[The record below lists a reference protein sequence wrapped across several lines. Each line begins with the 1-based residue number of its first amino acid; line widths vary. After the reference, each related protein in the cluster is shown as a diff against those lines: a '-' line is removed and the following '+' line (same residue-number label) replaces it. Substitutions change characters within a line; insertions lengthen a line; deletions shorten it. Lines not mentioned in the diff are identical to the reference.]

1 MGIHFHF
8 YLHWP
13 QSPYNSI
20 IPSWEWPQTD
30 SSMPWA
36 NLTKDTLIKYNKQK
50 TPFLCKIFVNFGHI
64 LIRYGLYF
72 YCCMLRPQLEHVCF
86 ALSLALHRYALA
98 GCWRNRLVPREV
110 RRRGGIQEVPSA
122 YRPLAAY
129 FLCSIGW
136 FTYVVYIVE

>member
-1 MGIHFHF
+1 MGVHFHF
-8 YLHWP
+8 HLHWP

-30 SSMPWA
+30 CSMPWA

-50 TPFLCKIFVNFGHI
+50 TLFLCKIFVNFGHI

-72 YCCMLRPQLEHVCF
+72 YCCMLRPLLDHVCS

-98 GCWRNRLVPREV
+98 QLACARCARSKRSEKKG
-110 RRRGGIQEVPSA
+110 RGYKTCLPCGESLQT
-122 YRPLAAY
+122 
-129 FLCSIGW
+129 IGRTLSLLYW
-136 FTYVVYIVE
+136 MVCIC